1 MNFAQTLVTLC
12 SQDPTTNSK
21 NLRRSTQIR
30 RSDTQ
35 IRRSDGLSFNGFLTH
50 MAYTFFE
57 NILSAIVWGIFLLV
71 LGNQLQSFIQLGLD
85 AAANSGVLSTVF

>member
-21 NLRRSTQIR
+21 NLRRS
-30 RSDTQ
+30 DQ